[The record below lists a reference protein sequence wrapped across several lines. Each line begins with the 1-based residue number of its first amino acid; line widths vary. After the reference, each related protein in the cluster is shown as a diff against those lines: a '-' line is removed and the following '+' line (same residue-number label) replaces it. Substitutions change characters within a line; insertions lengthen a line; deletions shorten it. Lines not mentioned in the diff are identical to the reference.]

1 MRVEPST
8 DLEVK
13 WPHLLVGCYFL
24 AVGAGAFVLK
34 LLGDA
39 MGVED
44 VSAGQAGEVVA
55 QEVMADGAER

>member
-44 VSAGQAGEVVA
+44 VPAG
-55 QEVMADGAER
+55 